1 MSRRVIASIE
11 ARMGASRLPGKV
23 LMDLAGRPALGRMLD
38 RVRQAETLDDIVI
51 ATSTAPAD
59 DAVAAWAE
67 AEGVTVHRG
76 SEDNVLERVLQAH
89 RFMDSDV
96 IVELCGDCPLIDPG
110 VIDIAVERF
119 AQGDCDIVT
128 TTAPQSYPEGLDVEV
143 FSRASLEVVAGDH
156 GDDPE
161 VREHVSIAFYRDRER
176 WKLVSLRAPEE
187 LHRPEVRLLLD
198 WPQDVV
204 ILARLIG
211 TLEAKFGPD
220 FTTRDVLLA
229 VDAMGVAPVARQVDG
244 SRTGH

>member
-1 MSRRVIASIE
+1 
-11 ARMGASRLPGKV
+11 MGASRLPGKV